1 MYPMKDLENLIHYWI
16 AENPAGLRGFLSHY
30 GRNSFN
36 RQSVVNDCLDVLAT
50 NGDDAFELFMQE
62 VHPDAPVFERIHA
75 NQVAEAPKKHL
86 SHDWSGHL
94 EYRIHVKHLLAGM
107 ILCLLAYLIL
117 K

>member
-1 MYPMKDLENLIHYWI
+1 MKDLETLIHYCI
-16 AENPAGLRGFLSHY
+16 AENPSGVRAFLSHY
-30 GRNSFN
+30 GRSPFN
-36 RQSVVNDCLDVLAT
+36 RQSVVNDCLDVFAT
-50 NGDDAFELFMQE
+50 HGDEAIELFMLE

-75 NQVAEAPKKHL
+75 SQVANAPKKHL

-94 EYRIHVKHLLAGM
+94 EYRVHIKHLLAGM